1 MGNDGGQLETLEGVT
16 RLWLRISVPLLGV
29 TVPSLGKPGQTP
41 DGPAMPGA
49 QHTVQLMDGQ
59 RAPR

>member
-1 MGNDGGQLETLEGVT
+1 MLEGVT
-16 RLWLRISVPLLGV
+16 RLWLRVSVPLLGV